1 MAVDRIQQCVSGSA
15 VSLPTQATVAARGR
29 PTAPRTRQ
37 TAWFVYAFGAAMRF
51 RVLRWP
57 RALKLLGGRV
67 EECLELMVRIL
78 LNVRLGTA
86 ARTRPGD
93 LLRRLADDFR
103 GSARPGSNRPFT
115 APLVRWTWSGRM
127 QHCTQRLASQ
137 MMAAVFATLPNF
149 AKSARHRNIEPGLL
163 ARLRTSALTVANHL
177 QALIERNVMH
187 KLPSARVVRP
197 DRAIRSKLSSRRPP
211 CEPDI

>member
-15 VSLPTQATVAARGR
+15 ESLPAHATVAARGR
-29 PTAPRTRQ
+29 PPAPRARR

-127 QHCTQRLASQ
+127 RRCTHRLASQ
-137 MMAAVFATLPNF
+137 MMQ
-149 AKSARHRNIEPGLL
+149 R
-163 ARLRTSALTVANHL
+163 
-177 QALIERNVMH
+177 
-187 KLPSARVVRP
+187 
-197 DRAIRSKLSSRRPP
+197 SSRRYRTSRNPP
-211 CEPDI
+211 ATATSSPDCLRGREPRP